1 MTKKKHRHTIRPGF
15 PGTVPKLWVL
25 RKSVP
30 LSRKIH
36 CLDAKCSSF
45 LPSHKNTTL
54 LNMCTKILTP
64 HSGSRRA
71 IDRSYRA
78 GIAEGEEDV
87 FVIIE
92 HGPRPRR
99 VRNGYKREISK
110 WTECIIHVVFS
121 LLFIFMSLHVVT
133 SCCTYLLHG
142 VLLEKLTGFQLVK
155 KFPAFYGTR
164 RFINAFTSA
173 RHLSQTWASSI
184 QSIPPHPTSWRST
197 LILSSHLRLGLQ
209 SGLFP
214 SGFPNKTLY
223 TPHTRYMPRPSN

>member
-1 MTKKKHRHTIRPGF
+1 
-15 PGTVPKLWVL
+15 
-25 RKSVP
+25 
-30 LSRKIH
+30 
-36 CLDAKCSSF
+36 
-45 LPSHKNTTL
+45 
-54 LNMCTKILTP
+54 MCTKILTP

-197 LILSSHLRLGLQ
+197 LILSSLLRMGLQ

-214 SGFPNKTLY
+214 SGFPVKTLY
-223 TPHTRYMPRPSN
+223 KPLFSPIRATWPAHSILPVLSPEQNRVSSTDH